1 MAVTV
6 QAHPSLALAK
16 YWGKQR
22 QSAGGRE
29 LNPNLPA
36 TPSVAVTLDGLVTRT
51 TVRIADTDTIVL
63 NGQSQLVERYTPV
76 LDALRRATEQDVS
89 FHIES
94 TNSFPTAAGLA
105 SSAAGFAALVSAA
118 LHEVTGDAPADVVS
132 QIARIGSGS
141 ACRSAFGGFT
151 RWDTGALSARQI
163 ASAAWW
169 PEFRVVVLPVTG
181 GAKEISSRDGM
192 NRTRDTSPYYQ
203 PWIDDAPT
211 VADEV
216 ETAVLSRDIERLGD
230 AARISY
236 MRMFATMLGAH
247 PPILY
252 WLPQSVHIIREL
264 EVMRRQGIPV
274 WETMDAGPQVKVIT
288 LEEHASAVAERF
300 SDITAAPPVLC
311 AVGSAPYTIE
321 PANG

>member
-6 QAHPSLALAK
+6 RAHPSLALAK

-22 QSAGGRE
+22 QSAGVSE
-29 LNPNLPA
+29 LHPNLPA
-36 TPSVAVTLDGLVTRT
+36 TPSIAVTLDGLVTNT
-51 TVRIADTDTIVL
+51 TVRAAETDTIVL
-63 NGQSQLVERYTPV
+63 NGQPQLVERFTPV
-76 LDALRRATEQDVS
+76 LNALRSAAERDVC
-89 FHIES
+89 FQIES

-118 LHEVTGDAPADVVS
+118 LLEVTGHAPADAVS

-163 ASAAWW
+163 ASETWW
-169 PEFRVVVLPVTG
+169 PEFRVVVLPVACG
-181 GAKEISSRDGM
+181 PKEISSRDGM

-211 VADEV
+211 VADEI
-216 ETAVLSRDIERLGD
+216 EAAILSRDLERLGD
-230 AARISY
+230 ASRISY

-264 EVMRRQGIPV
+264 EAMRRKGIPV

-288 LEEHASAVAERF
+288 LQEHAAAVAERF
-300 SDITAAPPVLC
+300 RDITAAPPVLC